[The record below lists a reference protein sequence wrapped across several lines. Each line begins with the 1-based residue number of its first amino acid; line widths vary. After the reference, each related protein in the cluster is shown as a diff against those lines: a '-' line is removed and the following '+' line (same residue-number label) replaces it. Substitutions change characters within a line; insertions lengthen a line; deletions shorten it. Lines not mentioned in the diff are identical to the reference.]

1 MIRRKWLCAA
11 CCAVVLSMVGPVAQ
25 LASQVQDSSRSIQIA
40 LPPSDPFEPVTSQ
53 PESVES
59 PGAKGAILALFRRA
73 LQKSAFAGTGF
84 PYTVRISFTAN
95 GQVKDVGPGDMEETR
110 NLSGNRRWKGHL
122 GSFSLTR
129 IITDR
134 MYDVGSSG
142 PIPFRLDMAREYV
155 FGAIPGPAN
164 FIRTANATVNG
175 TSVTCF
181 LTSVRPSL
189 SARRDWSE
197 AEYCIDPHSELMRI
211 YSVAPGI
218 YAIYGYGNSADFHG
232 KTISDQVVIAEA
244 GKVIL
249 QGSISVTDPA
259 SLDPALFTPTPGM
272 STQGVGLQPPTRRTL
287 SRDAGNPSASDS
299 TTVQPVIV
307 HAILSPDG
315 SVFEA
320 EALQTPDA
328 PLSQSAVD
336 LVKKTKYDSSIDYG
350 YPPQQEIFV
359 IVQ

>member
-1 MIRRKWLCAA
+1 M
-11 CCAVVLSMVGPVAQ
+11 AQ
-25 LASQVQDSSRSIQIA
+25 PAQVQNSPGSTQIV

-53 PESVES
+53 PEVAET
-59 PGAKGAILALFRRA
+59 PEAKGVILGLFRRA
-73 LQKSAFAGTGF
+73 LQKSAFVAAGF
-84 PYTVRISFTAN
+84 PYTAKISFTAS
-95 GQVKDVGPGDMEETR
+95 GPVKDVGAGDMEETR
-110 NLSGNRRWKGHL
+110 NLAGNRRWMGRL

-142 PIPFRLDMAREYV
+142 EIPFRLNMAREYV

-164 FIRTANATVNG
+164 FVRSTNATVNG
-175 TSVTCF
+175 ASVTCI
-181 LTSVRPSL
+181 LTSVRPTV

-197 AEYCIDPHSELMRI
+197 AEYCIDPHLELVQV

-218 YAIYGYGNSADFHG
+218 YAIYSYGDLADFHG
-232 KTISDQVVIAEA
+232 KIVADHIVIAEA

-249 QGSISVTDPA
+249 QGSISVKDPD
-259 SLDPALFTPTPGM
+259 SLDPALFTPTPQM
-272 STQGVGLQPPTRRTL
+272 STQGVGLQPPTHRTL
-287 SRDAGNPSASDS
+287 SRNAANASASDTS
-299 TTVQPVIV
+299 GPVQPVIV

-359 IVQ
+359 TVQ